1 MIQRRSYTPEF
12 RLNAVHLVLNEHRR
26 ASEVASELD
35 IPVKTLSHWCFLH
48 QHGKLPEQQTETGSS
63 LTPEQMEN
71 SRLFHFRSPKTGLA
85 PHDHAIRL
93 QKKFHR
99 PLA

>member
-48 QHGKLPEQQTETGSS
+48 QHGKLPEQQTGTGSS

-71 SRLFHFRSPKTGLA
+71 SRLKAGLQRAKAEIALLKKITAYLTKTGL
-85 PHDHAIRL
+85 
-93 QKKFHR
+93 Q
-99 PLA
+99 